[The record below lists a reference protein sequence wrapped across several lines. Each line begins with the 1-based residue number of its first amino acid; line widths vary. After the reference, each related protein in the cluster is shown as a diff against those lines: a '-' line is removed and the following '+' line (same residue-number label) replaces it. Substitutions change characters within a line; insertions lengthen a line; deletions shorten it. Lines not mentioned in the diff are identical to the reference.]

1 MILQRVGVKN
11 YWLQS
16 RRCALAFSLGC
27 LYSIQNFSFQVF
39 PIGRAVPTPA
49 VPLGCQTVPVSSV
62 REEVRP
68 QRPPVQT
75 HQSPPFSTNQ
85 PDSSHCKLMCGGL
98 GSPGNPAGATV
109 SLSRGR
115 KPQEQEDVDVNVQ
128 VLAPSGTSTGV
139 RQPKHA
145 LSCRFSRLWSLTN
158 LLSESKAAP
167 LPSRQRLQVA
177 VVAVGASGCFPP
189 HVCPILFFLSL
200 SPGSAQD

>member
-1 MILQRVGVKN
+1 MILPRVGLEN
-11 YWLQS
+11 SWLQS

-85 PDSSHCKLMCGGL
+85 PDSSHCKLMLGGARISGKPS
-98 GSPGNPAGATV
+98 GSDALTLTRTQATGAGG
-109 SLSRGR
+109 RGR
-115 KPQEQEDVDVNVQ
+115 EC
-128 VLAPSGTSTGV
+128 TGV
-139 RQPKHA
+139 GAFRQVDRGPSA
-145 LSCRFSRLWSLTN
+145 EARLVLSF
-158 LLSESKAAP
+158 
-167 LPSRQRLQVA
+167 RQTVI
-177 VVAVGASGCFPP
+177 VK
-189 HVCPILFFLSL
+189 
-200 SPGSAQD
+200 